1 MNKAYSIIS
10 LASKAG
16 KLVTGEDAV
25 RNSIRGGKVKLAI
38 VSEDASDNTKKRIGN
53 SADFYKVSFIIW
65 GMKEEFGKSV
75 GKSARSVLGIT
86 DENFSKS
93 LKKKVMTEETKN
105 EKPGGDFLEQSKSI
119 RISQRTG
126 SSKQGACCSSKRT

>member
-1 MNKAYSIIS
+1 MIS
-10 LASKAG
+10 LANKAG

-38 VSEDASDNTKKRIGN
+38 VSEDASDNTKKRISN
-53 SADFYKVSFIIW
+53 SAAFYNVFLMIW
-65 GMKEEFGKSV
+65 GLKEEFGSNI

-93 LKKKVMTEETKN
+93 LKEKLLAEGIKN
-105 EKPGGDFLEQSKSI
+105 EKPGGDFLE
-119 RISQRTG
+119 
-126 SSKQGACCSSKRT
+126 

>member
-1 MNKAYSIIS
+1 MNKTYSMIS
-10 LASKAG
+10 LANKAG

-25 RNSIRGGKVKLAI
+25 RNSIRSGKIKLAI

-53 SADFYKVSFIIW
+53 SAAFYNVLFIVW
-65 GMKEEFGKSV
+65 GLKEEFGSII

-93 LKKKVMTEETKN
+93 LREKLLAEGIKN
-105 EKPGGDFLEQSKSI
+105 QKPGGDFLE
-119 RISQRTG
+119 
-126 SSKQGACCSSKRT
+126 